1 MTNAALLAP
10 TRSSSEKPRR
20 SAVRG
25 RSDLCRVS
33 IDRCFLTYLRHS
45 RHIWRQCGISGR
57 WRCVNASLHDGCCR
71 RRLGIGRR
79 AQQHSTKKAV
89 CSSAIG
95 YSGVPA
101 PQRWLAELTV
111 CEKGYSINYLSSR
124 WGTSAISNG
133 NPNSQSR
140 SKMTC
145 EIVSQSHDM
154 GSTGAQRQGHSP
166 SVCANQ
172 ICGKE

>member
-1 MTNAALLAP
+1 CSQVFRARDRRQHQGGNEWLGNRAP
-10 TRSSSEKPRR
+10 GQANRS
-20 SAVRG
+20 
-25 RSDLCRVS
+25 C
-33 IDRCFLTYLRHS
+33 
-45 RHIWRQCGISGR
+45 ISY
-57 WRCVNASLHDGCCR
+57 CLHDGCCR

-79 AQQHSTKKAV
+79 AQQHSTEKAV

-101 PQRWLAELTV
+101 PQRGLAELTV

-124 WGTSAISNG
+124 WATSAISNG

-154 GSTGAQRQGHSP
+154 GFYRRPAARALAISLRKP
-166 SVCANQ
+166 NLW
-172 ICGKE
+172 